1 MTAMLESRRLDDAA
15 DAVTETEDEDVA
27 DAEAARCFRADVLS
41 VETASKENDDAFGEK
56 RDVGDANLAESTAC
70 DLVPIDVRAAALAIE
85 SESSADS
92 IARAPLADAADAARA
107 LAASPNPRSAYST
120 PAFGCSALRLQLRAV
135 SVLVDTQRRKHA
147 RRLAE
152 LRERHVEADVRRAAE
167 AHLLS
172 FAEDRKRV
180 ARDAEEEKAA
190 RSDRRRR
197 RRWEP
202 PGGGVFLGAGASA
215 RSHNVHVRSRV
226 VPALRPA
233 RASNDDEDALDDPW
247 EVRVYAAC

>member
-1 MTAMLESRRLDDAA
+1 MFPRRRSL
-15 DAVTETEDEDVA
+15 
-27 DAEAARCFRADVLS
+27 RRNR
-41 VETASKENDDAFGEK
+41 VEGERRRFGET

-92 IARAPLADAADAARA
+92 IARARPRRRGGRGARA

-202 PGGGVFLGAGASA
+202 PAAACFSARAPPRGVITSTCVRESFQRCVQRERRTTTRTRSTILGRVPSLRSDVLGA
-215 RSHNVHVRSRV
+215 
-226 VPALRPA
+226 
-233 RASNDDEDALDDPW
+233 
-247 EVRVYAAC
+247 